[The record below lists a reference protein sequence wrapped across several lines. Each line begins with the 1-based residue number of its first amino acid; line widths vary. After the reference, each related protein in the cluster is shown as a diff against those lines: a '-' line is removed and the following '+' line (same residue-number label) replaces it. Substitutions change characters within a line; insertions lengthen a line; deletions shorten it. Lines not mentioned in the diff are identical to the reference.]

1 MEDANSLTTAPA
13 PAGISAHTK
22 TGDVLRCQYVMNFGT
37 ARTVEE
43 INAIIDAQHQ
53 RSARQP
59 GQQPQQSIEA
69 TTDKGNATA
78 TGSKLRFD

>member
-1 MEDANSLTTAPA
+1 MESANSLTTAPA

-43 INAIIDAQHQ
+43 INAIID
-53 RSARQP
+53 

-69 TTDKGNATA
+69 TADKGNASA
-78 TGSKLRFD
+78 IGSKLTFD